1 MSTLKIYIIYIYITQ
16 EVTSD
21 LSKVE
26 ELTVLSVECFT
37 PSFTVVTL
45 VAT

>member
-1 MSTLKIYIIYIYITQ
+1 MSTLKIYSFLRKTQ

-45 VAT
+45 VAM